1 MCFGRRGGGG
11 ARNTCPSPPAVLI
24 LHPLGGR
31 GMHPARE
38 GRCVWRGARAPGPVS
53 VQGCWGPPSTG
64 AFSESPRPREAAPQ
78 RKPRAQTGRGG
89 WCERLGPLPER
100 WGWNTMSRARAGG
113 RAGAS
118 ENSLTQQLGKW
129 VCSPAPQINRS
140 CSLRSAA
147 AGSAQGGR
155 ARRSGTSTRSGTRT
169 PCPCR
174 KPSSDPPGR
183 STAGSTHLGR
193 EYPHRVHT
201 CGGSRRCWL
210 QAPWSHQAPPT
221 LDRLWR
227 SQEWLVTVRCRES
240 SLLWGSGGQGGK
252 GRAS

>member
-1 MCFGRRGGGG
+1 
-11 ARNTCPSPPAVLI
+11 
-24 LHPLGGR
+24 
-31 GMHPARE
+31 MHPARE
-38 GRCVWRGARAPGPVS
+38 GRCVWRGARAPRPVS
-53 VQGCWGPPSTG
+53 VPGCWGPPSTG

-78 RKPRAQTGRGG
+78 RASREHKQGEEAGVSAWARCQSAGAGTQCPGR
-89 WCERLGPLPER
+89 E
-100 WGWNTMSRARAGG
+100 RAGG

-174 KPSSDPPGR
+174 KPSRDPPGR

-193 EYPHRVHT
+193 EYPHRIHT

-227 SQEWLVTVRCRES
+227 SQEWLVTVSCRES
-240 SLLWGSGGQGGK
+240 SLLWGFGGQGGK